1 MADKQVETKV
11 VQVKFDN
18 SKFSKKID
26 KTIKQCEKFDKS
38 LQFKGSKNNISDI
51 QKALDE
57 IDLKDKNKELE
68 KTEGSVNRLTISFKE
83 LLKLRLLSKAI
94 DTVISKS
101 TAMIKSMLGINNI
114 IAGWQQYETQ
124 MTNVGGILNQ
134 VESKGYGLSDVADA
148 MERLRWYTD
157 ETSYSFTTLSNGI
170 RQFVIA
176 GVDLNKAAEA
186 AMGVTNLAGSAKVF
200 DEFKIQSA
208 MDAVS
213 KAMQT
218 GYMDTMKW
226 TSLTNTAGVVTEE
239 FSQKLLDEA
248 VAQGKLI
255 KSAAGFYKTKKSG
268 KTVTT
273 ENIRSTL
280 SDKWLTT
287 DVLANVMDEYASA
300 STAVEKFSGLM
311 AEHTDENL
319 AEINEMFKDSGK
331 QFESWDDIIN
341 ATYKNS
347 DDEITGVFDDIED
360 VTGMTARQTG
370 LALENLG
377 YQFDEV
383 SYKAFK
389 SAQETTSFSQAITYV
404 KKAISTQWANIFEKI
419 FGDYETATGLW
430 SDVSDKFYA
439 IFVAPFESL
448 TDIFSEWSELTI
460 GGASDFRKTILTIID
475 VVGKFKDAIAK
486 GFGEVFGTVD
496 SSILQKI
503 TLRLKS
509 FFETIYNNEEFFN
522 IITNFAKVL
531 AIIYKTYSKLRS
543 AVFGALGKVFEAL
556 GPPIEKV
563 SEVLVDLAEALSEIV
578 IALVDSGI
586 IDFIA
591 DVVVGVIK
599 LLTNALQA
607 LIKIFKGEPLG
618 ELGEDL
624 SGDAIN
630 IFTSLQ
636 KIGSALAS
644 FLGTVLNLVSSGLT
658 VILQGLGNVMS
669 WFAEKFNEGSLTF
682 AKAVKYFL
690 IAVMALKLIKMIIA
704 IKDIMSVFQALSDML
719 WVPWEWVFAKKLTA
733 IAKLIFAIGAAVLM
747 LSIAVANISKLT
759 VGELVKSLI
768 AVGLILGVLIW
779 FSVYLSKLT
788 KVEKQQNSLRFIAI
802 AMSIT
807 LISLAVMILY
817 KTISKLSIADAIK
830 STLVIIALFG
840 SIMLILA
847 GYNKLNSM
855 MKGRKKDH
863 KLLGTLLGISFVILA
878 MSVLFKVVSKMN
890 WNDVAKGIVSMV
902 SVFAAVGFL
911 IFVMN
916 KTATSKKTKGIG
928 RTVFA
933 LSVSLLIIAGVMK
946 IISKMSG
953 GDIAKSL
960 LVIGGIML
968 LFVGLFKLIA
978 IITKKM
984 TAKQFTKTIKT
995 IKLMRTVA
1003 FSLLIMSTAM
1013 LMLKNVSWSA
1023 IFKALVLM
1031 VGVFAIIMTACIV
1044 MSKFKKFGKDA
1055 KKTILMLIAVTFS
1068 LVVLSL
1074 ALLLLNNV
1082 SWSSVAKGLVML
1094 VSVMAIV
1101 LLTFYIMNKIK
1112 TKVRSAVKIILLL
1125 TAISAILLA
1134 FSIIM
1139 LIMKKVSMKDIGK
1152 GFLMLIGALVIMIAT
1167 MKIFEKMNIEWKTIA
1182 KIALTMTIL
1191 VLSFFLVSLAIDEIL
1206 NLIFGLSKFIK
1217 KVGIDTVLVS
1227 LLVIVGVIVVTI
1239 LAMVIMFKKL
1249 KIGDVLKASLYF
1261 TLLVIP
1267 VVLAILIVAF
1277 TINLISDMASK
1288 DTFEKAVKTVAI
1300 ITAVLLG
1307 MVIAMLFVTQFIQNN
1322 FTTILALAALV
1333 LAMGLTIALIAIS
1346 MKIVSDIKENDL
1358 KKAEKVI
1365 TTMMI
1370 VLSAITLLFM
1380 AFAKGDKTTVLTGV
1394 ATILAMALAAVLIA
1408 SALKI
1413 IADMDMEKCK
1423 MAVITLSAMLLLLSA
1438 AVIIL
1443 GALGSSGIGWVGVA
1457 MIVAI
1462 GAAAV
1467 LLASALLIVSVAI
1480 DKMVNSVIKLMNNIT
1495 PEKCKNLR
1503 DFGASLVVLGTGTMI
1518 NALANFGASILGVG
1532 QALNEFAISV
1542 INFGKVA
1549 VDTAAQALK
1558 KLGEA
1563 LFGSKDLD
1571 EIKMLERKSKA
1582 TAEYAE
1588 ATKKLDEIDANK
1600 IADKIRIISS
1610 AIKDSFIA
1618 SLTDGKD
1625 WGMGFTTF
1633 LNNLSELKRLLE
1645 EMPEP
1650 VIKPVLDL
1658 SEFNA
1663 GMEAIRNGEYNVRTK
1678 LYDSYAPVASMPSMS
1693 SLRDQGS
1700 SDRSNNAKASGIG
1713 TKAEAITINQEFM
1726 LTDALA
1732 YSYDTQRATANAIA
1746 SATKSNFLK
1755 K

>member
-11 VQVKFDN
+11 VQVRFDN
-18 SKFSKKID
+18 SKFSKNID
-26 KTIKQCEKFDKS
+26 KTIKQCNKFDKS
-38 LQFKGSKNNISDI
+38 LQFKGSKDNIKEI

-57 IDLKDKNKELE
+57 VELKKLNKELNE
-68 KTEGSVNRLTISFKE
+68 TEGTLHKLTIGFKDIIKI
-83 LLKLRLLSKAI
+83 KLISKAI
-94 DTVISKS
+94 DTVITKTNS
-101 TAMIKSMLGINNI
+101 MIKSMLGVNNVV
-114 IAGWQQYETQ
+114 AGWQQYETQ
-124 MTNVGGILNQ
+124 MINVGGILNQ
-134 VESKGYGLSDVADA
+134 VQNKLKENSDEYYGLQDVANA
-148 MERLRWYTD
+148 MDRLRWYTD

-200 DEFKIQSA
+200 DEYKIQSA

-226 TSLTNTAGVVTEE
+226 TSLTNTAGIVTEE
-239 FSQKLLDEA
+239 FSQKLLEEA
-248 VAQGKLI
+248 AAQGKLV
-255 KSAAGFYKTKKSG
+255 KSAAGQYKTKKGG
-268 KTVTT
+268 KLVTT

-280 SDKWLTT
+280 SDKWLTA

-300 STAVEKFSGLM
+300 STAVETFSGLM
-311 AEHTDENL
+311 ENQTEESL
-319 AEINEMFKDSGK
+319 AKINEMFKSSGI
-331 QFESWDDIIN
+331 QFESF
-341 ATYKNS
+341 
-347 DDEITGVFDDIED
+347 DEIMQKIPND
-360 VTGMTARQTG
+360 VTDATELTAEETG
-370 LALENLG
+370 RFLKELG

-389 SAQETTSFSQAITYV
+389 SAQETTSFSQSLTYV

-419 FGDYETATGLW
+419 FGDYEKSTELW
-430 SDVSDKFYA
+430 SDISGKFYR
-439 IFVAPFESL
+439 IFVMPFEGL
-448 TDIFSEWSELTI
+448 TDVFTKWSELTE
-460 GGASDFRKTILTIID
+460 GGAEDFRNTIKTIID
-475 VVGKFKDAIAK
+475 IVGKFKDAITK
-486 GFGEVFGTVD
+486 GFREVFGTVD

-503 TLRLKS
+503 TLRLKN

-563 SEVLVDLAEALSEIV
+563 SEVFVDLAEALSEIV

-618 ELGEDL
+618 ELGKDL
-624 SGDAIN
+624 SGNAIN
-630 IFTSLQ
+630 IFESLQ

-644 FLGTVLNLVSSGLT
+644 FLGIVLNLVSSGLT

-690 IAVMALKLIKMIIA
+690 IAVMTLKLIKMIIA

-733 IAKLIFAIGAAVLM
+733 IAKLIFAIGAAILM
-747 LSIAVANISKLT
+747 LSIAIANISKLT

-768 AVGLILGVLIW
+768 AVGVILGVLIW
-779 FSVYLSKLT
+779 FAIYLT
-788 KVEKQQNSLRFIAI
+788 KLEKVKNQQYSIRFIAI

-817 KTISKLSIADAIK
+817 KTVSKLSIGDAIK

-840 SIMLILA
+840 SIMLIIA
-847 GYNKLNSM
+847 GYNKLNSVI
-855 MKGRKKDH
+855 KGYKKDH
-863 KLLGTLLGISFVILA
+863 KLFGTLLGIAFVMLA
-878 MSVLFKVVSKMN
+878 MSVLFKIVTKMS
-890 WNDVAKGIVSMV
+890 WNDIAKGIVSMA
-902 SVFAAVGFL
+902 SVFTAVGFL
-911 IFVMN
+911 IFIMN
-916 KTATSKKTKGIG
+916 KTATNKKTKGVG
-928 RTVFA
+928 RTVLA
-933 LSVSLLIIAGVMK
+933 LSVSLLMITWVMK
-946 IISKMSG
+946 IISKISG
-953 GDIAKSL
+953 GDITKSL

-968 LFVGLFKLIA
+968 LFIGLFKVITV
-978 IITKKM
+978 ITKN
-984 TAKQFTKTIKT
+984 TTTKQFTKAIKT

-1003 FSLLIMSTAM
+1003 FSLLVMAVAM
-1013 LMLKNVSWSA
+1013 LMLKSVSWST
-1023 IFKALVLM
+1023 IFKTLVLM
-1031 VGVFAIIMTACIV
+1031 IGIFAIMIVACIV
-1044 MSKFKKFGKDA
+1044 ISKFKKFGKDIR
-1055 KKTILMLIAVTFS
+1055 KVILMLITVTFS
-1068 LVVLSL
+1068 LVILSL

-1082 SWSSVAKGLVML
+1082 NWSSVAKGLVML
-1094 VSVMAIV
+1094 VSVMAII

-1112 TKVRSAVKIILLL
+1112 TKVGSAVKIVLLL

-1139 LIMKKVSMKDIGK
+1139 LIMKKVSIKDIGK
-1152 GFLMLIGALVIMIAT
+1152 GFLMLIGALVIIMAT
-1167 MKIFEKMNIEWKTIA
+1167 MKTFEKMNIKWKTIA

-1191 VLSFFLVSLAIDEIL
+1191 ILSFFLVSLAIDEIL

-1227 LLVIVGVIVVTI
+1227 LLVIVGVIVVAI

-1249 KIGDVLKASLYF
+1249 KLGDVLKASLYF

-1322 FTTILALAALV
+1322 FTTILALATLV

-1423 MAVITLSAMLLLLSA
+1423 MAVVTLSAMLLLLSA

-1480 DKMVNSVIKLMNNIT
+1480 DKMVDSVIKLMNNVT

-1503 DFGASLVVLGTGTMI
+1503 DFGASLG
-1518 NALANFGASILGVG
+1518 ALAVGTLANGLANLGASMADLGASMADFG
-1532 QALNEFAISV
+1532 STV
-1542 INFGKVA
+1542 INFGSGA
-1549 VDTAAQALK
+1549 IK
-1558 KLGEA
+1558 KIGEF
-1563 LFGSKDLD
+1563 FGFDMRSKD
-1571 EIKMLERKSKA
+1571 EK
-1582 TAEYAE
+1582 
-1588 ATKKLDEIDANK
+1588 EIDILNQKANAVEK
-1600 IADKIRIISS
+1600 YANALTKMKDIDESIIADKINKISS
-1610 AIKDSFIA
+1610 AIIKSSVGLIGSESVSFFNKKEKI
-1618 SLTDGKD
+1618 
-1625 WGMGFTTF
+1625 GFAAF
-1633 LNNLSELKRLLE
+1633 LENLEKLKEMLE
-1645 EMPEP
+1645 DMPDP
-1650 VIKPVLDL
+1650 VITPVLDL

-1663 GMEAIRNGEYNVRTK
+1663 SMEAIQNGTYNIRGK
-1678 LYDSYAPVASMPSMS
+1678 LYNNYAPVASMPSMS
-1693 SLRDQGS
+1693 SIRSQGS
-1700 SDRSNNAKASGIG
+1700 GIENNATANGVG
-1713 TKAEAITINQEFM
+1713 NKAEAITINQEF
-1726 LTDALA
+1726 LLNDALA

-1746 SATKSNFLK
+1746 QGTKMLMTK
-1755 K
+1755 